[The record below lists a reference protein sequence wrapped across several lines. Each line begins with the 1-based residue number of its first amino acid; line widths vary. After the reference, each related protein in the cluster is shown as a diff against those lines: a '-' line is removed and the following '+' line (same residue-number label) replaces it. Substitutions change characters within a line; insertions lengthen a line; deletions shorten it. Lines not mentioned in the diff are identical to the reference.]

1 MRLYDLENISKV
13 DGLYD
18 LTQLTYSPNSAAAF
32 ATYEVQKG
40 EEMRMDLICENIYGD
55 TRYVDILCSVND
67 IDNPLNVRVGQ
78 ILVYP
83 TSDLDTFRYSEENQD
98 EEIKQLANSN
108 KTTRKDKNRKKYLD
122 NNLALPP
129 TTLQN
134 KVNQLNISGENIILG
149 RGLF

>member
-1 MRLYDLENISKV
+1 MKLYDLENISKV
-13 DGLYD
+13 DELYD

-55 TRYVDILCSVND
+55 TRYVDLLCSVND

-98 EEIKQLANSN
+98 EEIKQLANSS